1 MKVDPARRTNVSN
14 TKRSKSA
21 AESADLAFTSVLDA
35 ELKTEQ
41 STPNL
46 KVSTVDAPL
55 PIEATKLDSDKRP
68 ASSRAVLILDRLED
82 IRQGLLVGAI
92 SKPKLQELAGA
103 IKETREAAL
112 DPEMNDILDEIELRA
127 KIELAK
133 FEEG

>member
-1 MKVDPARRTNVSN
+1 MKVDPARRTRASN
-14 TKRSKSA
+14 IKRSKGA

-41 STPNL
+41 SPPNL
-46 KVSTVDAPL
+46 KVSPVDAPL
-55 PIEATKLDSDKRP
+55 PIEATNLDYDKRP
-68 ASSRAVLILDRLED
+68 ASSRAALILDRLED

-112 DPEMNDILDEIELRA
+112 DSEMNDILDEIELRA

>member
-1 MKVDPARRTNVSN
+1 MKVDPARRTSVSN
-14 TKRSKSA
+14 TKRSKGA

-46 KVSTVDAPL
+46 KVSTVDALL
-55 PIEATKLDSDKRP
+55 PVESATADSDRKQ
-68 ASSRAVLILDRLED
+68 ASSRAAQILDRLED

-92 SKPKLQELAGA
+92 SKPRLEELAGT
-103 IKETREAAL
+103 IKETRASAL
-112 DPEMNDILDEIELRA
+112 DPVMSDILDEIELRA

-133 FEEG
+133 FEDG

>member
-1 MKVDPARRTNVSN
+1 MKVDPARRTSVSN
-14 TKRSKSA
+14 TKRSKGA

-46 KVSTVDAPL
+46 KISTVDASL
-55 PIEATKLDSDKRP
+55 PIEPNKLDSDKRST
-68 ASSRAVLILDRLED
+68 SSRAVLILDRLED

-112 DPEMNDILDEIELRA
+112 DAEMNDILDEIELRA

>member
-14 TKRSKSA
+14 TKRSKGA

-46 KVSTVDAPL
+46 KVSTVDALMPV
-55 PIEATKLDSDKRP
+55 ESATADSDRKQ
-68 ASSRAVLILDRLED
+68 ASSRAAQILDRLED

-92 SKPKLQELAGA
+92 SKPRLEELAGT
-103 IKETREAAL
+103 IKETRASAL
-112 DPEMNDILDEIELRA
+112 DPVMSDILDEIELRA

-133 FEEG
+133 FEDG

>member
-1 MKVDPARRTNVSN
+1 MKVDPARRTSVSN
-14 TKRSKSA
+14 TKRSKGA
-21 AESADLAFTSVLDA
+21 AESADLAFTIVLDA